1 MKPRAKMFIGFAI
14 LVGIGIVLFFV
25 GAKINT
31 PIAQTQATATAPEA
45 STAATEASAAA
56 SVDKKAAQI
65 VHIDV
70 KGGYTPHVSHAQA
83 DKPVILELA
92 TKNTYDCTASIHI
105 PSLQL
110 RKFLPATGVTSIH
123 IPPQKK
129 GSTLIV
135 LCAMGMYSFDIQFD

>member
-1 MKPRAKMFIGFAI
+1 MFIGFTI
-14 LVGIGIVLFFV
+14 LVGIGIALFFV

-31 PIAQTQATATAPEA
+31 PIAQRQATA
-45 STAATEASAAA
+45 SEASASATA
-56 SVDKKAAQI
+56 SADKKAAQI
-65 VHIDV
+65 VHVDV
-70 KGGYTPHVSHAQA
+70 KGGYNPHVSHAQA
-83 DKPVILELA
+83 GKPVILELA

-110 RKFLPATGVTSIH
+110 RKFLPATGMTSIH